1 MFLLTFIK
9 DKICKTINNER
20 CLNTLRKR
28 KKYPAVTIA
37 WISSVVEI
45 TAHCEESL
53 YAGTQMSLETA
64 TKLSL
69 RGRAVVVIRTMKP
82 LHKHFPDRNRSIIT
96 INIRLFHVSQIIIT
110 YYCYFLH
117 PPMKVLKKKLKA
129 PR

>member
-1 MFLLTFIK
+1 MFKHFTK
-9 DKICKTINNER
+9 E
-20 CLNTLRKR
+20 

-37 WISSVVEI
+37 CISSVVEI

-69 RGRAVVVIRTMKP
+69 RGRAVVVIRTMSSTMKP
-82 LHKHFPDRNRSIIT
+82 LHEHFPDRNRSIIT
-96 INIRLFHVSQIIIT
+96 IIIRLFHVSQIIIT

-117 PPMKVLKKKLKA
+117 PPMNVLKKKLKA